1 MTKTAT
7 APFAARTERRSRTEP
22 RDRGGRTEPRDRGS
36 RDRRADLVGPVGPAR
51 GGISVLRED
60 NRLMTVPAT
69 RPAGLGI
76 RGLLRAPFTRRAWL
90 NQEYAILNV
99 PAAIA
104 GFLVLAITSWHPMLL
119 FVSTPIARG
128 LGSCNRWLADQVLGE
143 RIPPPPPMRPTSHVH
158 VKTTDAAR
166 LAALASAEGGKV
178 KLERHRLEVTGVPAS
193 RIAEL
198 ATIERIT
205 ISELKT
211 HSGWLEAAIRD
222 KPAWRA
228 RAYVVLKLP
237 VSLLGLA
244 AVGLTWVGGPLALT
258 SPLWWHGSHPNST
271 MHAALASALALL
283 GAVALLAAPWLT
295 NATVAADMSLM
306 RNLLGPSTM
315 AERVRALQE
324 SRARAVDDSAARLRS
339 IERDL
344 HDGAQAQLVGLA
356 MKLGLAKERL
366 GVGVQGGMTAADLDR
381 AVELVDAA
389 HRGAIE
395 AITELRVLAR
405 GIHPPVLDNG
415 LADALATLAARSAVP
430 VELIADIGERPS
442 AAIETIAYFCA
453 AELLANVAKHSGARH
468 ATLEAVHVPG
478 LLRVRVTDDGQ
489 GGASVD
495 AGGGLRGLAD
505 RVRTV
510 DGRMDISSPRG
521 GPTVVTVELP
531 SHA

>member
-1 MTKTAT
+1 MTKPA
-7 APFAARTERRSRTEP
+7 ADPFGFRSEPHACGGRSRGE
-22 RDRGGRTEPRDRGS
+22 
-36 RDRRADLVGPVGPAR
+36 VV
-51 GGISVLRED
+51 VVRED
-60 NRLMTVPAT
+60 NRVMTESAS
-69 RPAGLGI
+69 RPGSIGI
-76 RGLLRAPFTRRAWL
+76 RAVLRAPFTRRAWVDL
-90 NQEYAILNV
+90 GYAILNV
-99 PAAIA
+99 PVAIA
-104 GFLVLAITSWHPMLL
+104 GFVVLMTTSWHPMLL
-119 FVSTPIARG
+119 FVSTPVARG
-128 LGSCNRWLADQVLGE
+128 LGTANRELANQVLGE
-143 RIPPPPPMRPTSHVH
+143 QVPAPAPMRPKQHVY
-158 VKTTDAAR
+158 VRTPDAGR
-166 LAALASAEGGKV
+166 LATLVAAEGGKV
-178 KLERHRLEVTGVPAS
+178 KLRLNRLDITGLPAS

-198 ATIERIT
+198 ADKERMPIG
-205 ISELKT
+205 ELKT
-211 HSGWLEAAIRD
+211 QSAWLEAAIRD
-222 KPAWRA
+222 RPGWRA
-228 RAYVVLKLP
+228 RGYVLLKLP

-244 AVGLTWVGGPLALT
+244 AVGLTWFGGLAGLTAPIWWHANHPQGSRHLALVV
-258 SPLWWHGSHPNST
+258 LL
-271 MHAALASALALL
+271 MLL
-283 GAVALLAAPWLT
+283 GAAALLAAPWLT
-295 NATVAADMSLM
+295 NAAVAADRSLI
-306 RNLLGPSTM
+306 RGLLGPSAM
-315 AERVRALQE
+315 AERVRSLEQ
-324 SRARAVDDSAARLRS
+324 SRAHAVDDSAARLRS

-366 GVGVQGGMTAADLDR
+366 GGGTERGLTAADLDR

-478 LLRVRVTDDGQ
+478 LLRIRVTDDGH
-489 GGASVD
+489 GGARLD
-495 AGGGLRGLAD
+495 AGGGLGGLAD
-505 RVRTV
+505 RIRTV
-510 DGRMDISSPRG
+510 DGRMEVSSPRG